1 MNTIHPG
8 WTKQPRKTAATRT
21 CEWCKRP
28 FDHGNS
34 RRMFCGEADCDRER
48 DKERKREI
56 VRLRK
61 MFQEADAKRKKYDGM
76 AKAQITEVKRAFR
89 EARSLN

>member
-1 MNTIHPG
+1 MKIHANWLRRPPV
-8 WTKQPRKTAATRT
+8 TSTRT

-34 RRMFCGEADCDRER
+34 RRMFCGEEDCDRER

-56 VRLRK
+56 VRLHK
-61 MFQEADAKRKKYDGM
+61 MLQEADAKRKTYDG
-76 AKAQITEVKRAFR
+76 EPR
-89 EARSLN
+89 